1 MFTDVY
7 TKPEF
12 YLRWVRKVAMWEVR
26 VRHYKPLAEAALDLA
41 DVITGDAAPLIE
53 TIPWQELNREDAGAE
68 GEAEE
73 AQYCTLE
80 DLESFHK

>member
-1 MFTDVY
+1 MMLVQKGVSPKGHY
-7 TKPEF
+7 GTK
-12 YLRWVRKVAMWEVR
+12 R
-26 VRHYKPLAEAALDLA
+26 V
-41 DVITGDAAPLIE
+41 
-53 TIPWQELNREDAGAE
+53 QELNREDAGAE